1 MAHIIRPSHDRVG
14 KVTMT
19 ASTMSSHA
27 KPNSSGCLVSTST
40 TAAVPLYLPKAH
52 AKGTSSVFSFC
63 ATTHTASIVSGSTT
77 AVVEPNSTKTKGK
90 NRGTSLPERTAPRP
104 VSIFFNIPN
113 SNRNS
118 KKRPAVEL
126 VIRGFDLGLFNWY
139 MSTTTTAM
147 LLLLYL
153 ILLLLLLLHIGVGM
167 TYYCRA
173 GRWYGKRSVPSP
185 VLSSYLTSPLNKHE
199 PAPSTAFARARP
211 SPPSFGS
218 SGVTP
223 ALSIPHKKLRTS
235 GRKPERPLM
244 TDTTL
249 AKIAARAAFSGR
261 EESAV
266 TSEPLP
272 ETTQDNKNGKV

>member
-1 MAHIIRPSHDRVG
+1 
-14 KVTMT
+14 
-19 ASTMSSHA
+19 
-27 KPNSSGCLVSTST
+27 
-40 TAAVPLYLPKAH
+40 
-52 AKGTSSVFSFC
+52 
-63 ATTHTASIVSGSTT
+63 
-77 AVVEPNSTKTKGK
+77 
-90 NRGTSLPERTAPRP
+90 
-104 VSIFFNIPN
+104 
-113 SNRNS
+113 
-118 KKRPAVEL
+118 
-126 VIRGFDLGLFNWY
+126 
-139 MSTTTTAM
+139 
-147 LLLLYL
+147 
-153 ILLLLLLLHIGVGM
+153 M

-244 TDTTL
+244 TDTSL

-272 ETTQDNKNGKV
+272 ETTQDNKNGQVYLAKQVFLFIKVRDTRSDKNKTSGDASPRHTV